1 MKIKHTFIL
10 YGFTQYTA
18 GMQVK
23 PYKQEE
29 FRFKPSQV
37 PDLSLC
43 VEVASG
49 SWGRASR
56 AAKIWGKPMKWSQL
70 LMREMMP
77 HSPTRFIIMSSF
89 IKVNSVLCLYDRRWN
104 IEFGAVT
111 DQSCSKGW
119 NTGDSRFHTSMP
131 TFKYNGNN
139 VLWVLKLEHS
149 MSLVKTRQSNMG
161 SSI

>member
-49 SWGRASR
+49 S
-56 AAKIWGKPMKWSQL
+56 
-70 LMREMMP
+70 
-77 HSPTRFIIMSSF
+77 
-89 IKVNSVLCLYDRRWN
+89 
-104 IEFGAVT
+104 
-111 DQSCSKGW
+111 
-119 NTGDSRFHTSMP
+119 
-131 TFKYNGNN
+131 
-139 VLWVLKLEHS
+139 
-149 MSLVKTRQSNMG
+149 
-161 SSI
+161 